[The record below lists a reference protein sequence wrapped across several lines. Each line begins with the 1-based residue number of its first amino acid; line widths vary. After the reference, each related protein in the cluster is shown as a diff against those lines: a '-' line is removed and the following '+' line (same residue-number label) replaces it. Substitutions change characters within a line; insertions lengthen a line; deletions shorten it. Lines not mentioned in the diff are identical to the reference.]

1 MRISDWSSDVCSS
14 DLPYAA
20 IPYIGDELNEKIAS
34 LRADPQIGVILFQR
48 PYFANRDDACGP
60 SLGTA
65 EDRDA
70 WWLGRTA
77 DFEPPFVS
85 DQAHEAAETADDDYS
100 SVIAYR
106 RELGPPP
113 GFLLL
118 ERRSYYNRD
127 CARSAEQAYFKIG
140 RAHV

>member
-60 SLGTA
+60 ASA
-65 EDRDA
+65 R
-70 WWLGRTA
+70 RK
-77 DFEPPFVS
+77 
-85 DQAHEAAETADDDYS
+85 
-100 SVIAYR
+100 IATPGGWG
-106 RELGPPP
+106 GPPTSSP
-113 GFLLL
+113 PLSAT
-118 ERRSYYNRD
+118 RRNDRNSVVKGKRG
-127 CARSAEQAYFKIG
+127 AVK
-140 RAHV
+140 

>member
-65 EDRDA
+65 EARDA

-85 DQAHEAAETADDDYS
+85 DQAHEPSETADDDYS
-100 SVIAYR
+100 PVIAHR
-106 RELGPPP
+106 RQLGPPP

-118 ERRSYYNRD
+118 TSAERRAGTQCGRT
-127 CARSAEQAYFKIG
+127 CRS
-140 RAHV
+140 RWS

>member
-1 MRISDWSSDVCSS
+1 MIRPPPRSTRTDTPFPYTTLFRS
-14 DLPYAA
+14 YAA
-20 IPYIGDELNEKIAS
+20 IPYLGDELNEKIAS

-106 RELGPPP
+106 RE
-113 GFLLL
+113 
-118 ERRSYYNRD
+118 
-127 CARSAEQAYFKIG
+127 QIG